1 MKTSELRWPTLVP
14 AQGLL
19 ELGGPLVYHAD
30 FITFMLYLNCKCLF
44 FFLQD
49 GIQFSHSLI
58 RKWNYELRDSVLAEG
73 ICNTG

>member
-44 FFLQD
+44 FSFKMEY
-49 GIQFSHSLI
+49 SSLTHLSE
-58 RKWNYELRDSVLAEG
+58 NGTMNCVTQY
-73 ICNTG
+73 